1 MPLDGDF
8 HRVGL
13 MYSSIFISFRSDED
27 QEVPI
32 QLKDAFKSTVFEKN
46 RHTEKSF
53 TEFDLA
59 LFQSGITLAGV
70 EEFQNTF
77 RSLQTG
83 QANLLSGHLLSC
95 LRTMMVRREENM
107 SRVRRPVPGLS
118 NDTTIVTAKFRAAFG
133 PLRSGTLLSVG
144 IGIGATIPSHW
155 GPVGRWC
162 S

>member
-1 MPLDGDF
+1 MAYLG
-8 HRVGL
+8 
-13 MYSSIFISFRSDED
+13 IWK
-27 QEVPI
+27 VPV
-32 QLKDAFKSTVFEKN
+32 QLKDALKSPVVCMSRVNSLRKIDI
-46 RHTEKSF
+46 EKSF